1 MAGGGGYGDPFLRD
15 PERVRQ
21 DVIEGLVDLES
32 ARDDYGV
39 VIQDRETFSI
49 DWAATQA
56 IRNRSKT
63 K

>member
-1 MAGGGGYGDPFLRD
+1 LRD

-39 VIQDRETFSI
+39 VIRDRETFNI

-63 K
+63 KEDR

>member
-39 VIQDRETFSI
+39 VIRDRETFNI

-56 IRNRSKT
+56 IRNRPKT